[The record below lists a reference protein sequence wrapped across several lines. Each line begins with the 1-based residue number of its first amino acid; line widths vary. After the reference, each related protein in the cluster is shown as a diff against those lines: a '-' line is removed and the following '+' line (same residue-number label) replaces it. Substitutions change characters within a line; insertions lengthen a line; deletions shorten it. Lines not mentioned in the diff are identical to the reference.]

1 MLFQLVLLPTPGTT
15 TVADPAQSSW
25 AEPSGSSD
33 GGPAAAAELRR
44 AVVVPD
50 LLRAT
55 AAANLPAD
63 GLRSPALAEPDSVST
78 RKATALR
85 AFYPSRCVFS

>member
-1 MLFQLVLLPTPGTT
+1 MLFQLVLSPTPVTA
-15 TVADPAQSSW
+15 TVADLAQSSRV
-25 AEPSGSSD
+25 EPSGSSD
-33 GGPAAAAELRR
+33 GVPAAAAGLRR

-50 LLRAT
+50 LLGAT
-55 AAANLPAD
+55 TAANLPAD